1 MLKRKTSYILL
12 FLAVTVFSV
21 FLLSK
26 WSLLEN
32 VDAREDQH
40 YKRIKTFAESLSLV
54 KKNYVEEVKEKD
66 LVYGAIKGMLSSLD
80 PHSSFMPPE
89 VFNEMK
95 VDTKGE
101 FGGLGIQIG
110 IKDKILTIIAPI
122 EDTPAYR
129 AGVKAGDKIIKIE
142 DESTKDISLHDAVS
156 KLRGKPGTAVT
167 ITIVRK
173 GLDKPL
179 DITIIRDIIEIKS
192 VKSRVIEDGI
202 GYVKLTQFQQ
212 KTASELKK
220 ALKNL
225 SKKEINALILD
236 LRNNPGGLLRG
247 AVDVTSQFLPD
258 GKLVVYIKGRDG
270 KKTEFKTDN
279 GKHFDFPMVILVNEG
294 SASASEIVAGAMQD
308 WGKSIVLGTQTFG
321 KGSVQT
327 VIPLSDGSALRL
339 TTARYYTPKGRTIQT
354 TGITP
359 DIIVKLEAKNGEKTH
374 RVLREKKLDDCSLY
388 HILIPLN
395 IETLL
400 FMMAKTDL
408 RGKERI
414 SHFITELRNISIST
428 TGRDLIELGFT
439 EGPLYS
445 EIKGRLLD
453 EKLRGN
459 IKSRKDEV
467 NHIRETWMK
476 KLTLK

>member
-1 MLKRKTSYILL
+1 MLRRKTSYILL
-12 FLAVTVFSV
+12 FMAVIVFTALLFSQWSV
-21 FLLSK
+21 
-26 WSLLEN
+26 LED
-32 VDAREDQH
+32 VDALEDYH

-54 KKNYVEEVKEKD
+54 KKNYVEEVEEKD

-89 VFNEMK
+89 IFNEMK

-122 EDTPAYR
+122 DDTPADK
-129 AGVKAGDKIIKIE
+129 AGVEAGDKIIKIE
-142 DESTKDISLHDAVS
+142 GESTKDISLHDAVS
-156 KLRGKPGTAVT
+156 KLRGKPGTSVT
-167 ITIVRK
+167 ITIIRK
-173 GLDKPL
+173 GLDKPK
-179 DITIIRDIIEIKS
+179 DITIVRAIIKIKS
-192 VKSRVIEDGI
+192 VKSKMMEDGI
-202 GYVKLTQFQQ
+202 GYIKLTQFQQ
-212 KTASELKK
+212 KTASELEK
-220 ALKNL
+220 ALKKL
-225 SKKEINALILD
+225 SKKDMTALVLD

-247 AVDVTSQFLPD
+247 AVDVTSQFLPE

-270 KKTEFKTDN
+270 KKTEFITDN
-279 GKHFDFPMVILVNEG
+279 GNKYSDLPMVILVNEG

-374 RVLREKKLDDCSLY
+374 RIFREKDLEKHL
-388 HILIPLN
+388 LN
-395 IETLL
+395 EETE
-400 FMMAKTDL
+400 A
-408 RGKERI
+408 GKEK
-414 SHFITELRNISIST
+414 
-428 TGRDLIELGFT
+428 DD
-439 EGPLYS
+439 
-445 EIKGRLLD
+445 K
-453 EKLRGN
+453 
-459 IKSRKDEV
+459 KDEDSEDKKDK
-467 NHIRETWMK
+467 ETK
-476 KLTLK
+476 KEDKDSKMVEIPSKVAEDDDNQLQRALDLLKGWRIFNKLPEAG